1 LVEKVAALEKEC
13 ASLELELKA
22 AQNRYQQEVRSHEET
37 ERTRL
42 VNKEEANLEV
52 VKGSFLIFLLTNC
65 SLTEILMCSVANK
78 IERGKS
84 GTTKVRHERSGEG
97 AANLDALRGLPA
109 DAATVAEARGR
120 APAGRRKGARAA
132 RPVGVGAGQKNR
144 TAVGDFRAQL
154 GRGRSQDERDTAHA
168 GSGRFEGVVASHGGS
183 GGARDGRQAPR
194 RHADEGAAGA
204 VGSRATFFR
213 NLQFYLGKP
222 LLSTENLAE
231 LDYI

>member
-1 LVEKVAALEKEC
+1 LHLQEDCQSLVEKVAALEKEC

-52 VKGSFLIFLLTNC
+52 VKGLFFSFPFCDMLTNFLL
-65 SLTEILMCSVANK
+65 LCSVANK

-109 DAATVAEARGR
+109 DAAAFAEARG
-120 APAGRRKGARAA
+120 
-132 RPVGVGAGQKNR
+132 
-144 TAVGDFRAQL
+144 
-154 GRGRSQDERDTAHA
+154 
-168 GSGRFEGVVASHGGS
+168 
-183 GGARDGRQAPR
+183 
-194 RHADEGAAGA
+194 
-204 VGSRATFFR
+204 
-213 NLQFYLGKP
+213 
-222 LLSTENLAE
+222 
-231 LDYI
+231 